1 MEAKKTEVAEGG
13 VLRVLLAAQSMNAVG
28 DGAYYVTAA
37 LFFSR
42 VVGLSPAQVGV
53 GLTIAWSV
61 GFVLATP
68 LGQLADRVGLRRAAI
83 GLSLLTAVALGAST
97 LPRSMS
103 TFVAVTSVY
112 AVAQSGSGAVRQAL
126 LLTLVTPAERLV
138 ARGRLQA
145 AVNVG
150 IGAGAA
156 LGGVALRIGTADAYI
171 TVLLADAAAFLAA
184 AALLVRLP
192 EPARGSVLRPSPA
205 KARAQQA
212 FGVLRDRPYVAAS
225 ALNAVLYLYM
235 PMLSVLLPLY
245 IAQRTTAPTWI
256 VAALFVLNTA
266 GVAALQ
272 VRATRAVR
280 DLRAAVTSIRRAGGV
295 LLLACVAFA
304 AAAHAETPRAAVLV
318 LAAAAALQVLAEVM
332 LAAGSWEIGFTLAD
346 PGHQGQWQG
355 LFSSGIPLARALGP
369 LGLTTLVL
377 TWSGPGWFVLGTV
390 FAVAAVLM
398 GPVVAWG
405 ASLRT
410 TSTNEVGACHRLVR
424 GPNPAPPNRR
434 PRQLSSTKG

>member
-1 MEAKKTEVAEGG
+1 MEANKAGVADRG

-53 GLTIAWSV
+53 GLTIAWSA

-83 GLSLLTAVALGAST
+83 GLSVLTAVALGAST

-103 TFVAVTSVY
+103 TFVVVTSVY
-112 AVAQSGSGAVRQAL
+112 AIAQSGSGAVRQAL
-126 LLTLVTPAERLV
+126 LLTLVTPSDRLV

-156 LGGVALRIGTADAYI
+156 LGGVSLRIGTADAYI
-171 TVLLADAAAFLAA
+171 TVLLADAAAFLVA

-192 EPARGSVLRPSPA
+192 QPSHGSGSRPSPA
-205 KARAQQA
+205 MARTQQA
-212 FGVLRDRPYVAAS
+212 FAVLRDRPYVAAS

-245 IAQRTTAPTWI
+245 IAQRTSAPTWI
-256 VAALFVLNTA
+256 VAALFLLNTA

-280 DLRAAVTSIRRAGGV
+280 DMRAAVTSTRRAGGA

-304 AAAHAETPRAAVLV
+304 AAAHAGTPRAAVLV
-318 LAAAAALQVLAEVM
+318 LAVAAALQVLAEVM

-346 PGHQGQWQG
+346 PDHQGQWQG
-355 LFSSGIPLARALGP
+355 LYSSGIPLARALGP

-377 TWSGPGWFVLGTV
+377 TWSGPGWLVLGVV

-405 ASLRT
+405 ARART
-410 TSTNEVGACHRLVR
+410 TSTTDDGSCHQLVR
-424 GPNPAPPNRR
+424 DPDPAPPSSR
-434 PRQLSSTKG
+434 PHQLNTTKG